1 MTTRKQISQDLR
13 EIDSNNTNRAGWI
26 EVICGPMFSGKTE
39 ELIRRLRRARFARQS
54 VEIFKPSVDDRY
66 ARHEVVS
73 HSSQRVEAVP
83 LPSASSVLEVVDP
96 DTKVVG
102 IDEVQFFEDEVL
114 EIADALAA
122 EGRRVVLA
130 GLDTDYTGRPFEPVP
145 ALMARAEYVTK
156 LLAICVRCGS
166 PANRTLRLDSGTTR
180 VEVGARERYEAVCR
194 TCHHGARAETA
205 GERSAPLRLWA
216 IDTHEGQY
224 CLVSPRGVLFPFSR
238 GTLYTEIEGLL
249 FEINRSLQRQETYP
263 RDKPE

>member
-1 MTTRKQISQDLR
+1 LIDETRALGFVLTAMVSAASVTAEARDRMMADMRLHP
-13 EIDSNNTNRAGWI
+13 NGAGWI

-83 LPSASSVLEVVDP
+83 LPSASSILEVVDP
-96 DTKVVG
+96 DTEVVG

-114 EIADALAA
+114 EVADALAA

-166 PANRTLRLDSGTTR
+166 PANRSLRVGSGTTR
-180 VEVGARERYEAVCR
+180 VEVGARDRYEAVCR
-194 TCHHGARAETA
+194 TCHHGARRDGGRAVGAAPEA
-205 GERSAPLRLWA
+205 GPGA
-216 IDTHEGQY
+216 
-224 CLVSPRGVLFPFSR
+224 
-238 GTLYTEIEGLL
+238 
-249 FEINRSLQRQETYP
+249 
-263 RDKPE
+263 